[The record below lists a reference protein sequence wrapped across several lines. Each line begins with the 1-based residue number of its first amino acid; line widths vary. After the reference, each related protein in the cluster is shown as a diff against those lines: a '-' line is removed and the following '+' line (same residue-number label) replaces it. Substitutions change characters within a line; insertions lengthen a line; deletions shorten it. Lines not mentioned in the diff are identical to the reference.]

1 MLDRTAGIYGPSHHF
16 FRLAALLLAVLL
28 GMQCVWLTLAGIVS
42 PGIDHLPTDV
52 AAATA
57 AARQRDAA
65 SWAAAIGAIRGDLWA
80 ESAFTYADLLWGDK
94 EAFKDADRAKT
105 MARARTS
112 LDHALNDAPHRS
124 GVWLLLAGLSSHYP
138 SLGFDASE
146 ALKMAYYTGASEQ
159 TLIPLRLDLAVRSD
173 TLDDFEM
180 GQFVERDIRM
190 LLSQK
195 QNGAISEAYSTASPA
210 GKRFIEQAIRNI
222 DPSAL
227 PSLQSGAR
235 KHALPD

>member
-1 MLDRTAGIYGPSHHF
+1 MLDRTAGIYGPSHDF

-52 AAATA
+52 ASAAA

-94 EAFKDADRAKT
+94 EAFKDADRAGT

-195 QNGAISEAYSTASPA
+195 QNGAISEAYGTASPA